1 MRELSTSPSLPP
13 DRRNFKKPAKRT
25 VIYALATQAALL
37 LFAVFVVVLKP
48 LFHKDPEFT
57 ARKTIY
63 LPQKVLEQSVA
74 LSEFQQ
80 AASKPM
86 LMDKLTTTA
95 LMPTNLPAMPEVPK
109 SDATPLDPSAM
120 LASDAQSLLA
130 QSGLTGAIGGL
141 KSRASVAAF
150 FGVTDTAEKV
160 VVIVNTSASVVRK
173 ARARGVTIDK
183 IQDEMIGLV
192 RGLDSGTQF
201 GIVQFSQGARS
212 FADFLAPATTP
223 NKEAVAKWVP
233 DNLKGNPIAQPGDP
247 YFGHEAGFAAAFSLQ
262 PDVIFLLTDGQLNR
276 RTVNGGKVSYPEIPY
291 NDFLRSIRAM
301 QRRAGTNVR
310 IHVIGFE
317 MEKADAENMRRLAS
331 AFGGQIREF

>member
-1 MRELSTSPSLPP
+1 MIHPATAPSIPP
-13 DRRNFKKPAKRT
+13 ERRFFKRPAKRT
-25 VIYALATQAALL
+25 IIYAVATQAGLL
-37 LFAVFVVVLKP
+37 LVAVFVVVLEP
-48 LFHKDPEFT
+48 LFRSDPEFT

-86 LMDKLTTTA
+86 LMDRLTTSA
-95 LMPTNLPAMPEVPK
+95 LMPTNLPAMPAVPR
-109 SDATPLDPSAM
+109 SDATPLDPSEM
-120 LASDAQSLLA
+120 LAGDAQSLLA
-130 QSGLTGAIGGL
+130 QSGLTGAMGGL

-150 FGVTDTAEKV
+150 FGVSDSAEKI

-173 ARARGVTIDK
+173 ARSRGVTIEK
-183 IQDEMIGLV
+183 MQDELISLV

-201 GIVQFSQGARS
+201 GIVQFSHGARS

-223 NKEAVAKWVP
+223 NKEAVTKWVP
-233 DNLKGNPIAQPGDP
+233 DNLKGNPVAGAGDA
-247 YFGHEAGFAAAFSLQ
+247 YFGHEAGMAAALALQ

-276 RTVNGGKVSYPEIPY
+276 RTVEGGRVAYPEIPY
-291 NDFLRSIRAM
+291 NDFLRSVRAM
-301 QRRAGTNVR
+301 QRRSGTDVR

-317 MEKADAENMRRLAS
+317 MEKADAENMRKFAG
-331 AFGGQIREF
+331 AFKGQIREF

>member
-1 MRELSTSPSLPP
+1 MSIPATAPSLPP
-13 DRRNFKKPAKRT
+13 SRPNFKRPAKRT
-25 VIYALATQAALL
+25 ILYAVATQVALL
-37 LFAVFVVVLKP
+37 LIAVFVVVLKP
-48 LFHKDPEFT
+48 FFRSDPEFT

-63 LPQKVLEQSVA
+63 LPQKVLEHSVA

-86 LMDKLTTTA
+86 LMDKLTTSA
-95 LMPTNLPAMPEVPK
+95 LMPTNLPAMPDVPR
-109 SDATPLDPSAM
+109 SDATPLDPSEM
-120 LASDAQSLLA
+120 LAGDAQSLLA

-150 FGVTDTAEKV
+150 FGVQDSAEKI
-160 VVIVNTSASVVRK
+160 VVIANTSASVVRK
-173 ARARGVTIDK
+173 ARSRGVTIEK
-183 IQDEMIGLV
+183 IQDEMINLV

-233 DNLKGNPIAQPGDP
+233 DNLKGNPVANAGDS
-247 YFGHEAGFAAAFSLQ
+247 YFGHEAGFAAALALQ

-276 RTVNGGKVSYPEIPY
+276 RTVSGGNVSYPEMPY
-291 NDFLRSIRAM
+291 ADFLRSVRAL
-301 QRRAGTNVR
+301 QNRAGTKVR

-317 MEKADAENMRRLAS
+317 MEKADAENMRRFVG